1 MSPKCFLL
9 CFPGPCGHSEIPCYG
24 VWIRRKSFLVCW
36 KKCLGLFPLEFPRN
50 RNVDPLRFLTKESK
64 KKKTFQQTSRG
75 KFFWGS
81 KCHNRPEIKDIFL
94 WIIVKVPRKHFYFQK
109 RRKSKGLSINK
120 RYGFRSNVV
129 LQKYK
134 VLLLTHPF
142 LWIWIHFFKDFF
154 VV

>member
-1 MSPKCFLL
+1 MFFALFSWTLRTFWNTMLRGMNPQEIFSGLL
-9 CFPGPCGHSEIPCYG
+9 KKMFGTF
-24 VWIRRKSFLVCW
+24 SF
-36 KKCLGLFPLEFPRN
+36 GIS
-50 RNVDPLRFLTKESK
+50 KESKCWSLKISNERVK

-134 VLLLTHPF
+134 VLLLKHPF

>member
-1 MSPKCFLL
+1 MFFALFSLTLRTFWNTMLRGMNPQEIFSGLL
-9 CFPGPCGHSEIPCYG
+9 
-24 VWIRRKSFLVCW
+24 

-81 KCHNRPEIKDIFL
+81 KCHNRPEIKDIFI

-134 VLLLTHPF
+134 VLLLKHPF